1 MAVLRASGL
10 NFSHSH
16 TWDSAALRPELLMG
30 NRYAMNELK
39 PHLSRLLW
47 LDDFVLF

>member
-1 MAVLRASGL
+1 MAVLRAAGL

-16 TWDSAALRPELLMG
+16 TRNSAALRPGLQVA